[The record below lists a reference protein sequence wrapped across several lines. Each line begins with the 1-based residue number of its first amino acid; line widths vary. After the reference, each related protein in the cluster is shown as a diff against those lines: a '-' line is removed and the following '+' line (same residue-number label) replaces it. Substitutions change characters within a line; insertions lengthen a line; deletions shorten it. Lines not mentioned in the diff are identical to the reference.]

1 MKRKIN
7 SRAKGARGERAWRD
21 VLRAN
26 GFMARRGQ
34 QFCGSPDSPDVI
46 CEALA
51 CLHWEVKNVEKLN
64 IWDALDQARRDAG
77 PSALGVV
84 AFTRN
89 NWPFYVAMRDE
100 IFFRILQHTDL
111 EGLARSLEG
120 DGADGLGTQEI
131 RKEPE
136 TVERCMLQVGGSEPL
151 TRPPATL
158 SPSDGEREGRGA
170 TCNPPTALSP
180 QLSTLN
186 PQHAISLQPTASLS
200 VN

>member
-111 EGLARSLEG
+111 DGLARSLAADLVALRPAVGHGQSPQRELPL
-120 DGADGLGTQEI
+120 GAVVEQTTQEQAVNTQQKKANEHEQCTDTA
-131 RKEPE
+131 R
-136 TVERCMLQVGGSEPL
+136 
-151 TRPPATL
+151 
-158 SPSDGEREGRGA
+158 GRGLRA
-170 TCNPPTALSP
+170 SP
-180 QLSTLN
+180 
-186 PQHAISLQPTASLS
+186 
-200 VN
+200 